1 MIIKDDFYPPITYKD
16 MENIFDV
23 PKSVFV
29 EMHFLRQ
36 IETKKIGNKIYISIN
51 SIKNLLSSIP
61 TDEKSIQRMY
71 VKRKIMTWKED
82 QILKY
87 ANLIRTMRNS
97 NEKKKKNTL
106 NPNKGKRLSDKR
118 YSDINLALFEINN
131 NSHFEDLSIDNITY
145 TVIKE
150 IILEVRNMKL
160 LKRTATVAE
169 NLKKFKLE
177 LL

>member
-1 MIIKDDFYPPITYKD
+1 MIIKVDFYPPITYKD

-29 EMHFLRQ
+29 EMHFSRQ
-36 IETKKIGNKIYISIN
+36 LETKTIGKITYVSIN
-51 SIKNLLSSIP
+51 SIKDLISSIP
-61 TDEKSIQRMY
+61 DDIKSIQRMCI
-71 VKRKIMTWKED
+71 KRKILTFKED
-82 QILKY
+82 RILRY

-97 NEKKKKNTL
+97 NETFKKNSGNSL
-106 NPNKGKRLSDKR
+106 KAKRISDKR
-118 YSDINLALFEINN
+118 YNEINLALLEINN
-131 NSHFEDLSIDNITY
+131 NSYFEDLLIDNITY
-145 TVIKE
+145 SQIKK
-150 IILEVRNMKL
+150 IILEVRNMKT

>member
-97 NEKKKKNTL
+97 NETFKKNTL
-106 NPNKGKRLSDKR
+106 NPNKRKK
-118 YSDINLALFEINN
+118 
-131 NSHFEDLSIDNITY
+131 
-145 TVIKE
+145 
-150 IILEVRNMKL
+150 IIR
-160 LKRTATVAE
+160 
-169 NLKKFKLE
+169 
-177 LL
+177 